1 MQGTLPM
8 PSEPPDPLLAPTL
21 AAFGDKPRAV
31 LDRLSALA
39 FRGVQ
44 LSALQP
50 GMRPRELDR
59 SGRRDLLGR
68 LRHLEIAP
76 AGLDLWIPEAHYRDS
91 ARIDRV
97 VGAIQAAVEL
107 AADLGRV
114 SLSLLLPRRDEAQD
128 PIEPVLAA
136 VIEKSLRWGVPLADC
151 EVPPSDR
158 ADVGVGIDP
167 VIWLRSGRDPVDA
180 VAAHAERVQSVRLG
194 DLTASGDRIPVG
206 DVDQGRLDLG
216 AYRRALRMCGYNAPV
231 VVDVGRAGD
240 PWRQLAESAH
250 AWEAAG

>member
-1 MQGTLPM
+1 MQDM
-8 PSEPPDPLLAPTL
+8 PPKPPDPVLAPTL

-180 VAAHAERVQSVRLG
+180 VAAHADRVESVRLG

-206 DVDQGRLDLG
+206 DGDQGRLDLG
-216 AYRRALRMCGYNAPV
+216 AYRGALKMCGYNAPV

-240 PWRQLAESAH
+240 PWRQLAESVH